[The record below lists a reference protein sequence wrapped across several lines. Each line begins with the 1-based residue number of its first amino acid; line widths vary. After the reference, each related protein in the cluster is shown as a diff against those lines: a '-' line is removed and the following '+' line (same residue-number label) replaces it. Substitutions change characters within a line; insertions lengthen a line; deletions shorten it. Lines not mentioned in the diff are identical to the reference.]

1 MAKTVGVDKSS
12 IKDAC
17 RVVVANLEFCLSSTG
32 YDPDSC
38 KPEVAS
44 VERCCRRFW
53 VRGLAA
59 KRARQR
65 AECRCFALVERAYG
79 CRLAQQVTASRVS
92 GAPRPAF
99 AKRPL
104 AAPSRS
110 CHSAQRSITS
120 YAQLC

>member
-53 VRGLAA
+53 VCGLAA
-59 KRARQR
+59 KRARHGAVHHYMPLLR
-65 AECRCFALVERAYG
+65 ERAFVVL
-79 CRLAQQVTASRVS
+79 RSR
-92 GAPRPAF
+92 
-99 AKRPL
+99 
-104 AAPSRS
+104 
-110 CHSAQRSITS
+110 
-120 YAQLC
+120 